1 MYIKRLVMHGFKSFP
16 RKTELPFTPEIN
28 IILGPNGSGK
38 SNISDAL
45 CFVLGRISAKSMRAA
60 KSSNLIFLGS
70 KEASP
75 SKEAM
80 VELVF
85 ENSDRVFEIDSNEV
99 SIKRIVRKNGQGI
112 YKIND
117 EVKTRQEIL
126 MLLAQAGI
134 DSNGFNLVLQGE
146 IQNFTR
152 MHPEERR
159 KIIEEVSG
167 ISVYELRKEK
177 SLKELDKT
185 DEKLKEVHA
194 ILRERTS
201 YLNNLEKERQQA
213 LKFKKL
219 EEEIKKLKASIIF
232 IDLERKKKEA
242 SGIQEEVEKKNKE
255 IEKIKKMI
263 AEVQN
268 GISNLESKIT
278 GINSTIQKSTGLE
291 QEKLNQEIA
300 NIRMDLMGLNV
311 KIENYEKK
319 LEELSR
325 QKAEFEK
332 IIREDDVSIREL
344 NKESP
349 VVSKKEKDI
358 DKKKKELE
366 EIEKQRKNFYTI
378 KSELKSI
385 RERFEDKKR
394 LLQNYSGESEFLLKQ
409 TTQISNDLFDK
420 KTDAEKVNSIKA
432 TIKLR
437 KGNLENFEK
446 REIELGKELSVNEF
460 EIDREGKTVEK
471 IAKIDICPVCKSK
484 ITKEHVHSIESESKE
499 KSATLKKRI
508 TEVEKELKEI
518 EGKKKV
524 LKNEIEQ
531 SSIEILRRESD
542 LIKLSNIEDKKEQI
556 KSLQEKIESVK
567 KEISEMEKT
576 KRKLEENFDENS
588 NIEQKYETS
597 RIELH
602 EISMRSTEN
611 MSSEISFKQ
620 RELERTKIALK
631 QLLRDEEDIKDELAQ
646 NKRDKNEKE
655 SFLEKKRHQEEELTK
670 KFQNMIL
677 ERDSSQRKIR
687 EEENIMMEKRNAVRE
702 VENQINNINIERA
715 RFNAEIENLEIDM
728 LEFSNVELIKASKE
742 SLQNRLEQ
750 AMETKSK
757 IGSVNLLSLEVY
769 DSVKKEYDSV
779 KEKADIVESE
789 KQSILKTIGEIDN
802 KKKKTFMKTFN
813 ELNEIFSRNFTELS
827 TKGVVSL
834 ELEDRKEMFNGG
846 VNIIVK
852 TGHGKYFDI
861 SSLSGGEQTLVAL
874 SLIFA
879 IQEYRPYY
887 FYILDEVDAALDK
900 RNSERLSELLKK
912 HMKKGQYIV
921 ISHNDEVIMN
931 ATNLYGVSMHEGI
944 SKIVSMKV

>member
-28 IILGPNGSGK
+28 VILGPNGSGK

-687 EEENIMMEKRNAVRE
+687 
-702 VENQINNINIERA
+702 
-715 RFNAEIENLEIDM
+715 
-728 LEFSNVELIKASKE
+728 
-742 SLQNRLEQ
+742 
-750 AMETKSK
+750 
-757 IGSVNLLSLEVY
+757 
-769 DSVKKEYDSV
+769 
-779 KEKADIVESE
+779 
-789 KQSILKTIGEIDN
+789 
-802 KKKKTFMKTFN
+802 
-813 ELNEIFSRNFTELS
+813 
-827 TKGVVSL
+827 
-834 ELEDRKEMFNGG
+834 
-846 VNIIVK
+846 
-852 TGHGKYFDI
+852 
-861 SSLSGGEQTLVAL
+861 
-874 SLIFA
+874 
-879 IQEYRPYY
+879 
-887 FYILDEVDAALDK
+887 
-900 RNSERLSELLKK
+900 
-912 HMKKGQYIV
+912 
-921 ISHNDEVIMN
+921 
-931 ATNLYGVSMHEGI
+931 
-944 SKIVSMKV
+944 